1 MKNGS
6 VKTGIIALSHGSK
19 APSGNDGL
27 FKIVEMLKVMNKW
40 ENVEAGFLQLAKP
53 DLKDAIEKVV
63 GEGARRVIIV
73 PLLLFSGNHVRKDI
87 PLEIE
92 KHRKKYPNVE
102 FLYAKNL
109 GPDER
114 IAQIATD
121 RINDVLRENSCNRS
135 NGTHSMGSRE
145 FARSYINNP
154 DLIIK
159 ESFSTI
165 DKLLEIIGIEGVPSI
180 NLPIIKRIIH
190 TTGDPEYGKSFVICQ
205 GAVETGIAAV
215 RKGKSIVTDVN
226 MVKTGINKK
235 TIRGFGGKVVCKI
248 ADMAVAS
255 KARKTGQTRAITA
268 IDESMSEIDGG
279 IVAIG
284 NAPSA
289 LFHLVDL
296 VENGKALPGL
306 IIGVPVGFVGASES
320 KEALRGLDVPYI
332 TNLGRKGGS
341 AVAVAIVN
349 AILNMAKDGGAVGA
363 VENLA

>member
-40 ENVEAGFLQLAKP
+40 GSVEAGFLQLAKP

-63 GEGARRVIIV
+63 GEGAKRVIIV

-92 KHRKKYPNVE
+92 KQMERYPGVE
-102 FLYAKNL
+102 FIYAKNL

-114 IAQIATD
+114 IAQIVTD
-121 RINDVLRENSCNRS
+121 RINDVLRENGCSRS
-135 NGTHSMGSRE
+135 NKSRE
-145 FARSYINNP
+145 FAASYISNP

-165 DKLLEIIGIEGVPSI
+165 DKLLEIIGAEGVPSI

-205 GAVETGIAAV
+205 GAVEAGIAAV

-226 MVKTGINKK
+226 MVKAGINKK
-235 TIRGFGGKVVCKI
+235 TIRRFGGKVVCKI
-248 ADMAVAS
+248 ADRAVAS
-255 KARKTGQTRAITA
+255 KARKMGQTRAITA
-268 IDESMSEIDGG
+268 IDESISEIDGG

-320 KEALRGLDVPYI
+320 KEALQGLDVPYI

-341 AVAVAIVN
+341 AVAVTIVN
-349 AILNMAKDGGAVGA
+349 AIFNMAKDGGAW
-363 VENLA
+363 EDLA